1 MGIHWAPPIATVCV
15 DLQGR
20 KFRPR
25 ARLDDLICPPDGC
38 MISRELIE
46 PAPMMAQCASRRTAI
61 RGAATNMPAF
71 LSEESASRECLAA

>member
-1 MGIHWAPPIATVCV
+1 
-15 DLQGR
+15 
-20 KFRPR
+20 
-25 ARLDDLICPPDGC
+25 

-46 PAPMMAQCASRRTAI
+46 PEPMMAQWASRRTAI